1 MAPPR
6 IFDKYQVL
14 TAVMISI
21 MKKIGTFTFFSGYKS
36 PRGEKK
42 TLLQTLLFS
51 SPCVYGKPLI

>member
-36 PRGEKK
+36 PRGGKK
-42 TLLQTLLFS
+42 HFFKLCYFLLLV
-51 SPCVYGKPLI
+51 CMANH